1 MSGVGAGDSARISVG
16 DSTESWAAKAR
27 TSMPA
32 LGEADSSAFSPLA
45 AGERSAVVEK
55 HWYPSRKILE
65 PAPAAVIARAC
76 HVPSV
81 REAVSSM
88 SKAKAMEFVDPSR
101 KSAPARMDS
110 SQPMASELWSRM
122 SVPSIRAR
130 NCRTQEIPGSVV
142 SDCMFV
148 TFSVGVVHCRPHR
161 HGGLWV
167 GRTRICQT
175 G

>member
-1 MSGVGAGDSARISVG
+1 MARGLQVCHDLGAPVLQVAGYYCYY
-16 DSTESWAAKAR
+16 EE
-27 TSMPA
+27 P
-32 LGEADSSAFSPLA
+32 SPDA
-45 AGERSAVVEK
+45 E
-55 HWYPSRKILE
+55 HWYGRLLADAVPM
-65 PAPAAVIARAC
+65 AARLGVVMGIENVDGTDVTSIR
-76 HVPSV
+76 
-81 REAVSSM
+81 
-88 SKAKAMEFVDPSR
+88 KAMEFVDPSR

-148 TFSVGVVHCRPHR
+148 AFSVGVVHCRPHR

-175 G
+175 D